1 MSDPTPFPTDPLEP
15 VGADPDLSKDDDDR
29 GDAADAEAGRP
40 EDAPDDRA
48 PTLTEQ
54 QRDRIAAENQDPID
68 PYSALS

>member
-15 VGADPDLSKDDDDR
+15 EGTDPDLSKDDDDR
-29 GDAADAEAGRP
+29 DDAPAAEEGRP
-40 EDAPDDRA
+40 EDEPDDRA
-48 PTLTEQ
+48 PTLAEQ